1 MGILAKRTR
10 IRNTSY
16 VLPDVF
22 FSYEEYQK
30 FHNLDLK
37 NMETFSLRQEFF
49 KVIAALTYID
59 MRRQPFIA
67 IGPSEFV
74 PTLGWLKARYRA
86 IREELNRRERD
97 SA

>member
-1 MGILAKRTR
+1 MSILAKRTR

-49 KVIAALTYID
+49 KVMAALTYID

-74 PTLGWLKARYRA
+74 PTLGWLKGRYKA
-86 IREELNRRERD
+86 VKEELKRRERD
-97 SA
+97 SV